1 MVSTSPDP
9 SDSPPAYALTDQPGN
24 FEVSLVAQP
33 STQELLVSLVPP
45 AKPQLNEK
53 KTDRRAPVDLCLVID
68 VSGSMN
74 TEAPVP
80 GEQDKNETTG
90 LSVLDVVK
98 HATRTII
105 ESMGDDDRIA
115 VVTFSDSAER
125 GKRASP
131 KSSTRPVS
139 PPHPPPV
146 PAMFATQRGPLR
158 HAIGLVDRPQPFPLP
173 TQELR
178 APPEPN
184 IKTPNLEI
192 QDSTSTQL
200 DSDEQR
206 LSAVFILTDGQP
218 NVEPPRGHIPMIK
231 SYLDALSPDAPKF
244 TISTFGFG
252 YNLDSRLLDEIAHL
266 GQGMYGFIPD
276 SGMVGTVFVHALANL
291 MVTWATG
298 CVLDIEVVTKD
309 PKAETQVVV
318 MGALP
323 VTYSSWG
330 ASIKVGDIQ
339 YGQSKD
345 FVIKLPSA
353 CFGSGPRQGVTITA
367 KHLPHTHSDKVS
379 LNLIAALEPNH
390 EVESSIVLQ
399 HHVFRLSFIDAVSKI
414 LEESKR
420 PNVTDLLQ
428 RQFEQSIASYLNDP
442 VLKNYEPSKALAMD
456 ITSQV
461 ILGLEPKNWARWGVH
476 YIPSIARSHQ
486 RQQCL
491 NFKDEG
497 LQVYG
502 RDSDIFIST
511 RDHIDQIFDSLPPP
525 TPSLRGQAVY
535 RPGSQIPAMYT
546 PVGSMASYRSKK
558 LPCFA
563 GWCYIDTESGK
574 IRLSELGRGTIVRT
588 PSGTA
593 RVAAVLRTLCS
604 GQMTELCTIG
614 QLAITPWHPIY
625 HNGSWVFPTQIQQ
638 AKLLA
643 CNYVYSVLLEPSSDS
658 ESHAVFIEGIRCV
671 TLGHGCIDSLR
682 AHPFLGDYARVV
694 ESLSQLD
701 GYYDKS
707 GVVDCAGVVRQYR
720 VAIRVHKR
728 QTDQNRLLDTDP
740 ISAAVTMALGY
751 STSVILAV
759 SLPPP
764 DLENLVS
771 VLPRD
776 TVLVDGEVTN
786 TAKVYILPF
795 TKATYGRF
803 IPALNAIV
811 AFAHD
816 KGFEGV
822 LFQSVEVKIDPE
834 NAKKMVGLRWFLS
847 SVFDGA
853 DLSLEHF
860 GRVDLNKL
868 ARTGFLLTSETNT
881 PPNSSAIEEAPT
893 IALHQKLFPG
903 QSRALL
909 VRFAAEDG
917 WGTVWADPPE
927 SNGTLVRWLPRIPL
941 LQRISQMLGCPGR
954 SQSLSTSKSTEPQ
967 FECMDCS
974 RGVMNT

>member
-115 VVTFSDSAER
+115 VVTFSDSAEIIAPLTFMNNNNR
-125 GKRASP
+125 EAVWSLVEGLRTTGMTNLWDGLKTGMNVLTGNIPAGKRASP

-298 CVLDIEVVTKD
+298 
-309 PKAETQVVV
+309 
-318 MGALP
+318 
-323 VTYSSWG
+323 
-330 ASIKVGDIQ
+330 
-339 YGQSKD
+339 
-345 FVIKLPSA
+345 
-353 CFGSGPRQGVTITA
+353 QGVTITA

-707 GVVDCAGVVRQYR
+707 GVVDCAGVV
-720 VAIRVHKR
+720 
-728 QTDQNRLLDTDP
+728 
-740 ISAAVTMALGY
+740 
-751 STSVILAV
+751 

-816 KGFEGV
+816 KD
-822 LFQSVEVKIDPE
+822 S
-834 NAKKMVGLRWFLS
+834 
-847 SVFDGA
+847 
-853 DLSLEHF
+853 
-860 GRVDLNKL
+860 
-868 ARTGFLLTSETNT
+868 RTGFLLTSETNT

-917 WGTVWADPPE
+917 WGIVWADPARVE
-927 SNGTLVRWLPRIPL
+927 WHARKMASKDTSAAAHISNVG
-941 LQRISQMLGCPGR
+941 
-954 SQSLSTSKSTEPQ
+954 LSGSITIVEHVQ
-967 FECMDCS
+967 I
-974 RGVMNT
+974 N